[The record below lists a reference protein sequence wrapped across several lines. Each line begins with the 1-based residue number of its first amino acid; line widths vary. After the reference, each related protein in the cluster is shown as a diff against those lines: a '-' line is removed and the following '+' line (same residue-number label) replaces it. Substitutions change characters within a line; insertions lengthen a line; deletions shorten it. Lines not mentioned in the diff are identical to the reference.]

1 MLALGVT
8 NAVVPEVL
16 GGVPKV
22 TVTPPAVYPVP
33 DTSFV
38 ALYAV
43 VDALTVALARYKA
56 ALKVSAVVAARTTP
70 VPKLWWP
77 TSSSPLKLVHIA

>member
-8 NAVVPEVL
+8 KAVVPLVL
-16 GGVPKV
+16 GAVPNV

-33 DTSFV
+33 LTSLV

-43 VDALTVALARYKA
+43 VAALTVADAKYSA
-56 ALKVSAVVAARTTP
+56 ALKVSAVVAARMTP
-70 VPKLWWP
+70 VPKLW
-77 TSSSPLKLVHIA
+77 